1 MKIKNS
7 KNTQGSSVMDILKY
21 ARTAKK
27 EYIISIIC
35 NVIGVLCEMF
45 PYLIAGYIISDFYNK
60 EATTLIMDC

>member
-1 MKIKNS
+1 
-7 KNTQGSSVMDILKY
+7 MDILKY